1 MTHRNEHGAVLVHV
15 AVMLLALFAFSGI
28 VLDYGTMWA
37 SRAQAQNSADAGALS
52 GAIAYAFDDVG
63 NQTTARERA
72 IALAEVNGVWGESP
86 DVQPGDVSFP
96 TCPPGSPGIADTC
109 VKVDVFRNQTR
120 NNPLPTFFMSM
131 FGASEQGV
139 RATATAQVAL
149 GSVTNCLKPWAIVDR
164 WTEHGDPF
172 TLASTFDKYSD
183 GTGNNPP
190 QEDDLYIPPSA
201 TDPGN
206 GWQFPADSGL
216 QFAIKIGASGNGISS
231 GWFQTIDLPRADTTE
246 MGNNTVQN
254 NITSCN
260 GLPSTFAAPDTVC
273 PTDIT
278 GHDDAAYW
286 AARGCY
292 RVQTGV
298 AAGSTINSIEEL
310 MARDNDAYWN
320 GTKIVGS
327 RSSPSTSSPRVV
339 PVGVLDVD
347 WYLSKDPNGSNG
359 IARLVNIYGFFIEG
373 IGDVDKDTGEI
384 QFPSAH
390 GQSVIGRLIS
400 LPATGIN
407 GNALVNSASFLR
419 KIILIR

>member
-1 MTHRNEHGAVLVHV
+1 MNYRNERGAVIIHV
-15 AVMLLALFAFSGI
+15 AVMLLVLFALSGI

-37 SRAQAQNSADAGALS
+37 SRAQAQNSADAGALA
-52 GAIAYAFDDVG
+52 GAISYAFDDVG

-72 IALAEVNGVWGESP
+72 TALAKINGVWGQAP
-86 DVQPGDVSFP
+86 DVQPGDVTFP

-109 VKVDVFRNQTR
+109 VKVDVFRNQGR
-120 NNPLPTFFMSM
+120 NNPLPVFFMSL
-131 FGASEQGV
+131 FGSPDQGV

-149 GSVTNCLKPWAIVDR
+149 GSVTNCLKPWAVVDQ
-164 WTEHGDPF
+164 WQEAGEAF
-172 TLASTFDKYSD
+172 NLSSTYDKYSD

-190 QEDDLYIPPSA
+190 HEDDVYTPPSA
-201 TDPGN
+201 TDPGT
-206 GWQFPADSGL
+206 GWQFPADSGK
-216 QFAIKIGASGNGISS
+216 QFAIKIGASGDPVSS
-231 GWFQTIDLPRADTTE
+231 GWFRTLDLPRADTTQ
-246 MGNNTVQN
+246 MGNDTVQS

-273 PTDIT
+273 PTDIV
-278 GHDDAAYW
+278 GHDEAAEW
-286 AARGCY
+286 AAKGCY

-298 AAGSTINSIEEL
+298 AAGSTANSVEEL
-310 MARDNDAYWN
+310 MARDNDAYWD
-320 GTKIVGS
+320 GTEIKGS
-327 RSSPSTSSPRVV
+327 TFHPPTSSPRVV

-347 WYLSKDPNGSNG
+347 WYLSQDPNGSNG

-373 IGDVDKDTGEI
+373 FGDIDKNTGAIE
-384 QFPSAH
+384 FPAAH
-390 GQSVIGRLIS
+390 GQAVIGRLIS